1 METYVYIL
9 LRIACIDRPLPMPF
23 LPVSVL
29 PDAVQNL
36 RCLMPALTTT
46 LKSYGLSCTSNSYC
60 GCEPRST
67 SGSQPYASRHTTVR
81 EVCVTSKTC

>member
-1 METYVYIL
+1 
-9 LRIACIDRPLPMPF
+9 MPF

-60 GCEPRST
+60 RCEHLWIEKKNQKKKT
-67 SGSQPYASRHTTVR
+67 IEADTVR
-81 EVCVTSKTC
+81 EVCVQNIKSVLNIEVTSQTPQ